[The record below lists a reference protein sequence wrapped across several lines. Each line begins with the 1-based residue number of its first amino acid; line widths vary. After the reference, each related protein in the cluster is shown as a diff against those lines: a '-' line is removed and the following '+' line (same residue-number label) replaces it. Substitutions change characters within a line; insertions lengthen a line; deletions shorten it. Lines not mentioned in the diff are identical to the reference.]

1 MIRAGET
8 DLRTAFRQLAGG
20 GVDALEIV
28 WRELAHPLHNYAFA
42 LTGDQ
47 DEADDMLS
55 ETLAKLP
62 GIGWRLRWV
71 RNPKAYLFAIVRN
84 AARSRAR
91 RARLGPAEGA
101 GQEPASP
108 DSSEAAL
115 VRAAVLDLPA
125 EQRETVVLHIWG
137 GLTFDEIGRTT
148 GVSTNTAASRYRYAL
163 QNLRP
168 ALGEGDD
175 ER

>member
-1 MIRAGET
+1 MTRAGET

-20 GVDALEIV
+20 GVGGLEIV

-42 LTGDQ
+42 LTRDQ
-47 DEADDMLS
+47 DEADDILS

-84 AARSRAR
+84 AARSRTR
-91 RARLGPAEGA
+91 RARSEATEDSGR
-101 GQEPASP
+101 EPTSP
-108 DSSEAAL
+108 DGSGAAL
-115 VRAAVLDLPA
+115 IRAAVLDLPE
-125 EQRETVVLHIWG
+125 EQREVVVLHIWG
-137 GLTFDEIGRTT
+137 GLTFEEIGRTM
-148 GVSTNTAASRYRYAL
+148 GVPTNTAASRYRYAL
-163 QNLRP
+163 LKLRP
-168 ALGEGDD
+168 ALREGDD

>member
-1 MIRAGET
+1 MAEAGQT

-20 GVDALEIV
+20 GVGGLETV

-47 DEADDMLS
+47 DEADDILS
-55 ETLAKLP
+55 EALAKLP

-101 GQEPASP
+101 GEEPASP
-108 DSSEAAL
+108 DGSGPAL
-115 VRAAVLDLPA
+115 IRAAVLDLPE
-125 EQRETVVLHIWG
+125 EQRETVVLHVWG
-137 GLTFDEIGRTT
+137 GLTFEEIGGTT

-163 QNLRP
+163 QKLRP
-168 ALGEGDD
+168 ALGEGND

>member
-1 MIRAGET
+1 MAEAGQT

-20 GVDALEIV
+20 GVGGLETV
-28 WRELAHPLHNYAFA
+28 WGELAHPLHNYAFA

-47 DEADDMLS
+47 DEADDILS

-62 GIGWRLRWV
+62 RIGWRLRWV
-71 RNPKAYLFAIVRN
+71 RNPKAYLFASVRN

-91 RARLGPAEGA
+91 RARLGSAEEA

-108 DSSEAAL
+108 DGSEAAL
-115 VRAAVLDLPA
+115 IRAAVLDLPE

-137 GLTFDEIGRTT
+137 GLTFEEIGGTT
-148 GVSTNTAASRYRYAL
+148 GVSANTAASRYRYAL
-163 QNLRP
+163 QKLRP
-168 ALGEGDD
+168 ALREGDD